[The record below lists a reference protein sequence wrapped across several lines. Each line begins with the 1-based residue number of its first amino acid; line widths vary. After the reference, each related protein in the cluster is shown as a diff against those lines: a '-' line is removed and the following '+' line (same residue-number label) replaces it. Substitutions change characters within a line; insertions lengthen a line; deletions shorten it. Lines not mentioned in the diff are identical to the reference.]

1 MRATTKLV
9 VSSLTNGALRSPNN
23 FFERSV
29 TLMSKLGFLPRLQK
43 PSNAKRMEMFLSVS
57 MAVKQGFSPTS
68 IVLLAV
74 DKVRE
79 FEDERGLNLH
89 TLIDAVESHDAD
101 STWVELWNALR
112 RTDNSRGLPTCGAQI
127 VGDARTESGTM
138 CVAHIIFTYPQI
150 NLPMVNKIRFDLDT
164 FDGETIVDRNG
175 WVCAVTNS
183 QLENARTRRNQNV

>member
-101 STWVELWNALR
+101 STWL
-112 RTDNSRGLPTCGAQI
+112 SCGM
-127 VGDARTESGTM
+127 R
-138 CVAHIIFTYPQI
+138 CVAQTIRVDCRHAVHRLSGMQEQ
-150 NLPMVNKIRFDLDT
+150 NLVRCVLHTSYSPTLRSISP
-164 FDGETIVDRNG
+164 
-175 WVCAVTNS
+175 W
-183 QLENARTRRNQNV
+183 